1 VRNRKKSTTYLSRNV
16 DNKQDTIRN
25 LKTEKVELK
34 NGKTGLKKLEKKV
47 TINNRIKLVNRNTQT
62 NFEEEPSLPSKP
74 LSTLLSLSKA
84 LTSSISPASD
94 LTSASQYE
102 DSFVEFDT
110 RDDEPKAEEAE
121 QIVVSNIQG

>member
-1 VRNRKKSTTYLSRNV
+1 M
-16 DNKQDTIRN
+16 
-25 LKTEKVELK
+25 
-34 NGKTGLKKLEKKV
+34 KKLEKKV